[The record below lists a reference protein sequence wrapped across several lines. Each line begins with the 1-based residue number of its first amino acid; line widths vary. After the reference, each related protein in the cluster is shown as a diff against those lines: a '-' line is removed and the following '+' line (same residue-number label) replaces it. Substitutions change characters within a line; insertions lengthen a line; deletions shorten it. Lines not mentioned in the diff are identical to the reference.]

1 MIWVPE
7 RRRFVTVTHAV
18 FDETYFPART
28 LQKRVED
35 FFGTLP
41 ATQDADAIHAFLR
54 GDSFTRPSDPR
65 SPFDDEDPY
74 DSDSSLPGL
83 LVESSDSEGENDDD
97 DDDDCVV
104 VNKSTTPELLQQEH
118 DKARPLASTYFDEFE
133 LNPDLQESIYFRGSN
148 DEDETSAEIIEKTS
162 EPNAS
167 TTRSGRTYGTA
178 NTAKVH
184 YKTGF
189 DIHEG
194 KEVDIKGYLSVAN
207 EDLDAGGVVS
217 NAFLVRVM
225 VKALKAYAKK
235 KFDMR
240 REAAKEIALFRN
252 QKTVKEALETPQRKE
267 WIETI
272 RKEMQSLVGKRVFE
286 IKKVPV
292 GRKVIPL
299 RLVLKIKL
307 ASDGTID
314 KYKARCVV
322 AGFRQ
327 TPGLD
332 YDPQGTYSPMT
343 EPTTLRLILSIA
355 DELDLELD
363 HLDIITA
370 YLNAELP
377 EKERFYCS
385 PPAGFKVP
393 PGYGLYVTKGL
404 YGAHQSGAAWA
415 TTFRRFMKER
425 ALNSRKQAMRGACTL
440 CAKKRTARSST
451 STSNEESCLKRKRS

>member
-1 MIWVPE
+1 MV
-7 RRRFVTVTHAV
+7 
-18 FDETYFPART
+18 
-28 LQKRVED
+28 
-35 FFGTLP
+35 
-41 ATQDADAIHAFLR
+41 
-54 GDSFTRPSDPR
+54 
-65 SPFDDEDPY
+65 
-74 DSDSSLPGL
+74 
-83 LVESSDSEGENDDD
+83 
-97 DDDDCVV
+97 
-104 VNKSTTPELLQQEH
+104 
-118 DKARPLASTYFDEFE
+118 
-133 LNPDLQESIYFRGSN
+133 
-148 DEDETSAEIIEKTS
+148 
-162 EPNAS
+162 
-167 TTRSGRTYGTA
+167 A

-184 YKTGF
+184 YKPGF

-194 KEVDIKGYLSVAN
+194 KEVDIKGYLSVGN

-225 VKALKAYAKK
+225 VKALKAYAKENP
-235 KFDMR
+235 DMR
-240 REAAKEIALFRN
+240 REAAKEIALLRN
-252 QKTVKEALETPQRKE
+252 PKTVKDALETPQRKE
-267 WIETI
+267 WIEAI

-299 RLVLKIKL
+299 RLVLKIKI

-314 KYKARCVV
+314 KYMARCVV

-327 TPGLD
+327 TAGLD

-355 DELDLELD
+355 NELDLELD
-363 HLDIITA
+363 HLDIKTA

-425 ALNSRKQAMRGACTL
+425 APQFKEAGNERCVYIMREKADGSLVDLDIERGIMLEEKEKLVIIVMNTDDMLIAYTKNAKSFVDGFERVLDESFEATPREKAEYYMGMHIVRDRDRGLLGLDARRHVYNFIWHMGRDPESLAGVSTPLDPNETYSKQDCPIEVNIKLREKVWSAHGILIHLSIWARPDLAHAVSVLGRYVHNPSEKLWAAYDRI
-440 CAKKRTARSST
+440 AKYLIKGRPDRI
-451 STSNEESCLKRKRS
+451 RQP